1 MGFIISILILGIIIF
16 VHELGHFLVA
26 KFFNVPI
33 REFSIGMGKR
43 IFSVIKNNTRYSL
56 KIFPF
61 GGSCA
66 MVGEDI
72 SGSGDFTDI
81 GGKID
86 DEKGT
91 IEFDGVVYSLDC
103 VNKNNFSVISPIKKI
118 LICLA
123 GPMFN
128 FILAFICAIVIMS
141 ISGTSLAVVNTVNEN
156 SSAYNAK
163 PYALMTGDVIK
174 EMVISGDDEKVIFDK
189 DVVIFMNIHNDD
201 FIENPNLGLTIERDG
216 KILNTL
222 LTFDTNANLDRA
234 VMGITLGAKYI
245 PKNVFDLFYYSYNE
259 VMFYIKLTIKSL
271 KLLMNGKASA
281 NDISG
286 PVGTVAIMGSAI
298 NSASD
303 NILNYILT
311 MMSLIV
317 LISSNLGVMNLLPI
331 PALDGGRIIEAT
343 IEMIIG
349 KPLDERIIAVL
360 NGITMILLLLLMA
373 YVFGMDIYKLFTGAF
388 NF

>member
-201 FIENPNLGLTIERDG
+201 FIDNPNLGLTIERDG